1 MPNVLIDAKEG
12 LMWKLK
18 LRLES
23 GKSKEVISDLPR
35 LVGFLQQRVVSLLIL
50 NVAKSSYCSR
60 TQANTLTSNETHYLA
75 EGSLTGVSRRL
86 LIFTHGKF

>member
-1 MPNVLIDAKEG
+1 MVTFFRYSPNWVTFMPNVVIDAKEG

-35 LVGFLQQRVVSLLIL
+35 FVGFLQQRVVSLLI
-50 NVAKSSYCSR
+50 
-60 TQANTLTSNETHYLA
+60 
-75 EGSLTGVSRRL
+75 SL
-86 LIFTHGKF
+86 H

>member
-35 LVGFLQQRVVSLLIL
+35 LVGFLQQRVVSFSSLG
-50 NVAKSSYCSR
+50 VANIS
-60 TQANTLTSNETHYLA
+60 
-75 EGSLTGVSRRL
+75 
-86 LIFTHGKF
+86 